1 MEFTSPLRVSMVAL
15 VVAVISAGCDL
26 SPPAKATYVASPPPY
41 IEPTPATPQPPPGA
55 LPYGQPLKPP
65 PVTPPVS
72 PPITPP
78 AAPPV
83 AAAKPALPGWN
94 VFQHPDGVLTIS
106 VPGRPEAQKHTM
118 VGDLR
123 KPIPLGA
130 MQMSSYRAN
139 STEMNCEVEVF
150 FFSPE
155 IASRQEQALMARDK
169 IIGATNVKRSAVT
182 WAGHPAIELV
192 GDFDGDPTRIAVQR
206 FMFIGNKLYIG
217 GLYGSPGHP
226 TAAERAAFFD
236 SLVIK

>member
-1 MEFTSPLRVSMVAL
+1 MGSTSYLRNPILAAL
-15 VVAVISAGCDL
+15 VAVLTGCDL
-26 SPPAKATYVASPPPY
+26 SPPVPPPVASPPPY
-41 IEPTPATPQPPPGA
+41 IQPTPATPQPPPGA

-65 PVTPPVS
+65 TVVAPVAPPVTPPV
-72 PPITPP
+72 TPP
-78 AAPPV
+78 AAV
-83 AAAKPALPGWN
+83 AAKPTLPGWSE
-94 VFQHPDGVLTIS
+94 FRHPDGVLTIN
-106 VPGRPEAQKHTM
+106 VPGRPEAQKHT
-118 VGDLR
+118 VIGDLR

-155 IASRQEQALMARDK
+155 IASRQEQAMMARTDMF
-169 IIGATNVKRSAVT
+169 GATNVKKSAVT
-182 WAGHPAIELV
+182 WVGHPAIELV
-192 GDFDGDPTRIAVQR
+192 GDMDGDPNRVAVQR

-217 GLYGSPGHP
+217 GLYGMPGHP

>member
-1 MEFTSPLRVSMVAL
+1 MDLIAL
-15 VVAVISAGCDL
+15 LVLAVCIAGCDL
-26 SPPAKATYVASPPPY
+26 APPPPAPAYVASPPPY
-41 IEPTPATPQPPPGA
+41 IEPTPQAPQPPPGA

-65 PVTPPVS
+65 VVAPPVTAPVSPVTPP
-72 PPITPP
+72 
-78 AAPPV
+78 AP
-83 AAAKPALPGWN
+83 AAKPALPGWN
-94 VFQHPDGVLTIS
+94 VFQHPDGVLTIN
-106 VPGRPEAQKHTM
+106 VPGRPEPQKHTV

-123 KPIPLGA
+123 KPIALGA

-155 IASRQEQALMARDK
+155 IASRQEQGMQARDK
-169 IIGATNVKRSAVT
+169 IIGATNVKKSAVT
-182 WAGHPAIELV
+182 WAGHPAVELV

-217 GLYGSPGHP
+217 GLYGMPGHP